1 MNLGLIAVLAIWL
14 LTGGLMLRSQARFL
28 REYSRK
34 LGRNDRLLFHEAHID
49 RPWTWFSELRALM
62 RANTAATEDPVDD
75 PDLEQL
81 RKAYVLSRWVFL
93 GSFVALIVIGF
104 VFFSSP

>member
-1 MNLGLIAVLAIWL
+1 MACSASR
-14 LTGGLMLRSQARFL
+14 RSA
-28 REYSRK
+28 
-34 LGRNDRLLFHEAHID
+34 
-49 RPWTWFSELRALM
+49 
-62 RANTAATEDPVDD
+62 RANTAATED